1 MSEVLY
7 SIWKLISL
15 GIRYASCNWLF
26 SIRLIFKNT
35 GISLLF
41 EGDLICA
48 VLYPVT
54 YIINE
59 IFINIFDIDDKYIRT
74 FMYLLIYIILG
85 FTLSFVIWIL
95 ILLNKSP
102 I

>member
-1 MSEVLY
+1 MNFYGL
-7 SIWKLISL
+7 WQLISL
-15 GIRYASCNWLF
+15 GIRCAFCNWLF
-26 SIRLIFKNT
+26 PNQLIFKDA

-48 VLYPVT
+48 FLHPVT
-54 YIINE
+54 FFINGL
-59 IFINIFDIDDKYIRT
+59 FINIFDIDDKYIRS

-85 FTLSFVIWIL
+85 FVVRFIIWLL
-95 ILLNKSP
+95 ILFGKLP